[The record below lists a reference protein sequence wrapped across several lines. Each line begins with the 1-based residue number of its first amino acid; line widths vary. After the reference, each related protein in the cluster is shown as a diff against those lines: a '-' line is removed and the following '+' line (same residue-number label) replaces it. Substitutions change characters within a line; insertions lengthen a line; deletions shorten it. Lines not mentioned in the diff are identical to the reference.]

1 MATAPATAAR
11 RSWTRTVIIGIPIL
25 VVLAIAASFTM
36 LGRTKQPP
44 SVDAL
49 VPRDPGILIL
59 AVLPFSNIGGDP
71 SEQYFIDALA
81 ENVITSLSKLSGR
94 RVIARS
100 SAFAFA
106 GVEANPREGA
116 EQLGVR
122 SVLLVSV
129 RRWDD
134 RLRVTA
140 KLVDTDNGAHLWTE
154 QFDGGIGDL
163 FAFQDQVLEQAA
175 RALSVNLTAVERC
188 QVPEDYAKLGDL
200 DEAEWSAD

>member
-11 RSWTRTVIIGIPIL
+11 RSWTGTVIIGIPIL

-71 SEQYFIDALA
+71 SEQYFVDGLT
-81 ENVITSLSKLSGR
+81 EYVFTSRSMRSGL

-106 GVEANPREGA
+106 GVEADPREAA

-122 SVLLVSV
+122 SVLAWIPTCG
-129 RRWDD
+129 RR
-134 RLRVTA
+134 T
-140 KLVDTDNGAHLWTE
+140 NS
-154 QFDGGIGDL
+154 
-163 FAFQDQVLEQAA
+163 QAA
-175 RALSVNLTAVERC
+175 AM
-188 QVPEDYAKLGDL
+188 
-200 DEAEWSAD
+200 